1 MRLPVLNCVL
11 MLDRSLCRSIMLP
24 IDCCCIQLVETRMAY
39 PCTALS
45 SAVNMLLAV
54 VMTCAD
60 A

>member
-1 MRLPVLNCVL
+1 
-11 MLDRSLCRSIMLP
+11 MLP